1 MGWIIVRHYIG
12 NSRPRQPVESVC
24 TCTVA
29 KMSCGGEPLLW
40 WHAFSSVKLSLFDL
54 VITGLARSYDF
65 VQHNQDS
72 RLPHSEAGA
81 DSYPGDLVNF
91 PLFRRVNVTDFRD
104 KLHVALS
111 LTIIAAD
118 FYVDADYSLD
128 TIDVY
133 KKVVK
138 FFISSKDNLNIL
150 RLCQDSAQVSCPPSW
165 GPDSSV
171 GYAVATFGE
180 WG

>member
-1 MGWIIVRHYIG
+1 M
-12 NSRPRQPVESVC
+12 
-24 TCTVA
+24 
-29 KMSCGGEPLLW
+29 
-40 WHAFSSVKLSLFDL
+40 
-54 VITGLARSYDF
+54 
-65 VQHNQDS
+65 
-72 RLPHSEAGA
+72 
-81 DSYPGDLVNF
+81 
-91 PLFRRVNVTDFRD
+91 
-104 KLHVALS
+104 
-111 LTIIAAD
+111 
-118 FYVDADYSLD
+118 DADYSLD